1 MSENKKIENAVQ
13 KIENAVQQN
22 GGEISVYDM
31 GFENGTSIS
40 WVGVED
46 TYIKVDSFNLLGV
59 DGEIIGRQ
67 MQENMTSQTKPIQK
81 IFIKYEHLSYTFLY
95 VVCLT
100 IDKIQKEKEQLIEKI
115 VAIVGEE
122 KCDEFYLMQ
131 LQRMKN
137 HNLKD
142 FLDKTLEKN

>member
-1 MSENKKIENAVQ
+1 MSEDKKIQNAVQ
-13 KIENAVQQN
+13 KIQNAVQQN

-31 GFENGTSIS
+31 GFEDGTFIS

-46 TYIKVDSFNLLGV
+46 TYIKVDFFNMLGV

-67 MQENMTSQTKPIQK
+67 MQENMTIQTKPIQK
-81 IFIKYEHLSYTFLY
+81 IFIKYEDLSYTFLY

-122 KCDEFYLMQ
+122 KCDEFYLTQ
-131 LQRMKN
+131 LRLMKN
-137 HNLKD
+137 ENLKY
-142 FLDKTLEKN
+142 FLETILEKN